1 MHKTSAHLII
11 VLLGIIIVQGQNYEQ
26 LLKKKEFLINESNTI
41 SQILEETQSTQSQ
54 TLEQLSIVN
63 EKINIQESILLLL
76 EKEVD
81 ILIHEQEQLQ
91 SALLTTES
99 RLQLLKKNYRTLLKQ
114 THHISHIPK
123 ETIVL
128 AGRSVSHTDPQFST

>member
-63 EKINIQESILLLL
+63 EKINIQESLLLLL

-99 RLQLLKKNYRTLLKQ
+99 RLQLLKKNYRVFTK
-114 THHISHIPK
+114 
-123 ETIVL
+123 
-128 AGRSVSHTDPQFST
+128 